1 MHPGAPRPR
10 IFGMDKH
17 LATTTHG
24 SNLANYAAACRA
36 QAEHF
41 SEPERDL
48 LVKIAN
54 TFDEIRMRAELRR
67 AVEVDRCW

>member
-1 MHPGAPRPR
+1 ML
-10 IFGMDKH
+10 GMDKH
-17 LATTTHG
+17 FATTTHP
-24 SNLANYAAACRA
+24 SNLANQAAACRA

-41 SEPERDL
+41 SEPERDF

-54 TFDEIRMRAELRR
+54 TFDDIRMRAELRR